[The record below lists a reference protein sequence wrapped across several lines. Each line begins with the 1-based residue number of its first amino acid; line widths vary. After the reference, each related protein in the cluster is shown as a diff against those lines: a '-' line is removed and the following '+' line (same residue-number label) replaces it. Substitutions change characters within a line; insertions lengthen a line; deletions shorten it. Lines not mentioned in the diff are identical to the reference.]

1 MRLTAG
7 SDNAI
12 HDAMESPPKML
23 QVADG
28 LWLMYHLGKMMM
40 DMQAATTVHSCTDV
54 LDDLQGWRQDPFN
67 FIPKHWS
74 RLDFELAPAEPTVLG
89 LVTKA
94 GVVFN
99 GKLTVRRQRLLCVA
113 T

>member
-28 LWLMYHLGKMMM
+28 LWLMCHRGKMMM
-40 DMQAATTVHSCTDV
+40 DMQTATTVHSCTDV
-54 LDDLQGWRQDPFN
+54 LDDLQGWRQDPFD
-67 FIPKHWS
+67 FIPKHRS
-74 RLDFELAPAEPTVLG
+74 RLDFEFAPTQSTVLG
-89 LVTKA
+89 FITKA
-94 GVVFN
+94 GVVLN
-99 GKLTVRRQRLLCVA
+99 SELAVRRQWLLCVA